1 MGELQTRHRLC
12 LSGTPMENHL
22 GEIWSLFHFLTV
34 SEALSSKGLA
44 RSQIT
49 VLDALLLA
57 LQKHKAALADNMYS
71 GAAVRK
77 QPLFTESDL
86 AALLRPLSAG

>member
-1 MGELQTRHRLC
+1 
-12 LSGTPMENHL
+12 MEK
-22 GEIWSLFHFLTV
+22 TV
-34 SEALSSKGLA
+34 REALSSKGLA

-57 LQKHKAALADNMYS
+57 LQEHKAALADSNYS
-71 GAAVRK
+71 GAAARK

-86 AALLRPLSAG
+86 VELLRPLAVR